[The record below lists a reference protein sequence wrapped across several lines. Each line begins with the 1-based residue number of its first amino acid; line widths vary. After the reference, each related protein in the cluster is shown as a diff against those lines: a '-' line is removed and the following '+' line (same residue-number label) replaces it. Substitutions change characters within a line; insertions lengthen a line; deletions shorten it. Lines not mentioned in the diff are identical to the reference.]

1 MSAKSIVKYFDCPN
15 CGKSIMFKIKPEI
28 EIPYDEVYKKKIMND
43 KLFTIYCRNCNFG
56 MPLGYDCTY
65 NDMDQHYMIWTYPG
79 MTKEH
84 MASIENYN
92 KRLKTDRALR
102 LARNDYRMRVVRTDT
117 QLKEKI
123 IIFDENI
130 DDRVVEI
137 MKISCMPY
145 ITEGLNIKSEI
156 VDFVFSKTKTPGQ
169 YCFLV
174 RFKDTKPIVLNF
186 DMNQYNELKEKFHD
200 LMEERTT
207 DGINMIN
214 AAWATDIVRTYMETN
229 TTDERIDVAA
239 RMQELAKENVEEHA
253 KED

>member
-1 MSAKSIVKYFDCPN
+1 MSAKSVVKYFDCPQ

-28 EIPYDEVYKKKIMND
+28 EIPYDEVYKTKIMND
-43 KLFTIYCRNCNFG
+43 KLFTVYCRNCNFG

-65 NDMDQHYMIWTYPG
+65 DDMEQRYMIWTYPG
-79 MTKEH
+79 LTKEH
-84 MASIENYN
+84 MASIQNYN
-92 KRLKTDRALR
+92 ERLKNDRALR

-145 ITEGLNIKSEI
+145 IVNGLKITSEI

-174 RFKDTKPIVLNF
+174 RFKDTKPLVLNF
-186 DMNQYNELKEKFHD
+186 DMDQYNDIKEKFHD
-200 LMEERTT
+200 LMEEHTI

-214 AAWATDIVRTYMETN
+214 AAWAKEVMQIYMDTN
-229 TTDERIDVAA
+229 TTEERVDVVAQ
-239 RMQELAKENVEEHA
+239 MEEIA